1 MPWQRC
7 QEIHYGV
14 IVPGDQE
21 CVIPQVCDMLLGNRL
36 DVSEIHHHA
45 VLSRAIVVDDAAGQG
60 DLDYVAM
67 PVEMPA
73 LTTMVW
79 NAVAGIEFEAA
90 GDLHGNG
97 AMLDGQAL

>member
-1 MPWQRC
+1 
-7 QEIHYGV
+7 
-14 IVPGDQE
+14 
-21 CVIPQVCDMLLGNRL
+21 
-36 DVSEIHHHA
+36 
-45 VLSRAIVVDDAAGQG
+45 
-60 DLDYVAM
+60 M